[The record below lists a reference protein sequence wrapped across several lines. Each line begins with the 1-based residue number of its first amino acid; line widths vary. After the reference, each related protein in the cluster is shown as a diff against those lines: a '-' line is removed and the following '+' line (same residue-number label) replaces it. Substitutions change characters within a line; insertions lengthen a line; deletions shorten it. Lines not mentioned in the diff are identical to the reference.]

1 MADYQ
6 TNNQT
11 KENLLNDLKNKFKV
25 IFYCKIQKKK
35 QIKIVENNQRNSI
48 NLKNPN
54 EPQSSSNENQIDSN
68 EDELLRLKDE
78 LTRKTVE
85 FRQTESRLIYEL
97 DENKK
102 LIDSLN
108 LKIKDKDRII
118 NVINI
123 QVFYQFSLHLNL
135 KIGFK

>member
-48 NLKNPN
+48 NLKKPN
-54 EPQSSSNENQIDSN
+54 EQQSSSNENQIDSN

-123 QVFYQFSLHLNL
+123 QVFYQYSLHLNL